1 MCPDLRLRSFLQ
13 WGRNHKIV
21 SRESSFNVFRCE
33 NDPSRFRCRTCDKS
47 FSLQRLLNRHM
58 KCHSDV
64 KRYLCT
70 FCGKGFNDTFDL
82 KRHTRT
88 HTGKDD
94 RVHYMLPQQLSI
106 PITHEMK
113 ITKIITL
120 QAFDRTSVIFVKNLS
135 HRDVH
140 WKVIAWRFTALLTS
154 TTTNNDVQRYN
165 YILIQQQLCSNF
177 NHISRCMYARTVDTL
192 LLNQNSTIST
202 SRRIIRTAPL
212 FSSSTIKDISNS
224 TTVTSPACCFNA
236 ARKYWHLTPR
246 LRNIFLR

>member
-1 MCPDLRLRSFLQ
+1 
-13 WGRNHKIV
+13 
-21 SRESSFNVFRCE
+21 
-33 NDPSRFRCRTCDKS
+33 
-47 FSLQRLLNRHM
+47 M

-120 QAFDRTSVIFVKNLS
+120 QAFDRTNVIFVKNLS

-140 WKVIAWRFTALLTS
+140 WKVIA
-154 TTTNNDVQRYN
+154 
-165 YILIQQQLCSNF
+165 
-177 NHISRCMYARTVDTL
+177 
-192 LLNQNSTIST
+192 
-202 SRRIIRTAPL
+202 
-212 FSSSTIKDISNS
+212 
-224 TTVTSPACCFNA
+224 
-236 ARKYWHLTPR
+236 
-246 LRNIFLR
+246 